1 MLKTA
6 RTYTECGAG
15 VPVILLQST
24 YLQTRISQEVNV
36 KVAEDV
42 ILLCTH
48 RILGA
53 VSLRRLAILG
63 KPQLS

>member
-1 MLKTA
+1 M
-6 RTYTECGAG
+6 
-15 VPVILLQST
+15 PVILLQSM

-53 VSLRRLAILG
+53 VYLRRLAILG